1 MDAMGVPFFMT
12 VFLTIAL
19 IWVYTYK
26 GGIKTI
32 VITDTLQTVCM
43 LTAVVLTIWFI
54 GKELD
59 LDGVSGIVAAV
70 KESTYSKMWYFEGGW
85 NDPNNFFKQ
94 FISGALIA
102 LVMTGLDQ
110 DMMQKNLTCRT
121 LRDAQKN
128 VFTFSLVLVVAK
140 ILFLS
145 LGALL
150 YLYAS
155 SQGIVIPD
163 RTDQLYP
170 TIALQYLPAIVGLFF
185 ILGLIAAAY
194 SSADSALT
202 SLTTSFCIDFLNFEK
217 SEKEE
222 NSKKRTRLIV
232 HVGFSLILLL
242 VIIIFNAMN
251 NEAVINGLLKAAGYT
266 YGPILGLF
274 AFGILTQRKITD
286 KWVVPIALA
295 APVITYVIDS
305 NSEAWLGG
313 FQFGILN
320 LALNGFL
327 TFVGLMVLSFSIQK
341 HNPLNSTSDR

>member
-1 MDAMGVPFFMT
+1 M
-12 VFLTIAL
+12 
-19 IWVYTYK
+19 
-26 GGIKTI
+26 
-32 VITDTLQTVCM
+32 
-43 LTAVVLTIWFI
+43 
-54 GKELD
+54 
-59 LDGVSGIVAAV
+59 
-70 KESTYSKMWYFEGGW
+70 
-85 NDPNNFFKQ
+85 
-94 FISGALIA
+94 
-102 LVMTGLDQ
+102 
-110 DMMQKNLTCRT
+110 
-121 LRDAQKN
+121 
-128 VFTFSLVLVVAK
+128 AK